1 MMFAFIIRRSL
12 EGALTVFGLSLLVFL
27 SLHLAPGDPAAMI
40 AGDQA
45 REEELVVIRQRY
57 GLNDSLPLQYWNWVA
72 RVLRGDFGTSHWGDR
87 PVGPDLARAFPIS
100 MSLALG
106 GLAVAVAVG
115 IPAGVL
121 AAVRRDGLLDLSIM
135 GLAVAG
141 MSMPVF
147 WVSLLAILLFS
158 LRLGWLP
165 SSGWGTL
172 PHFILPILSVS
183 LASLALLA
191 RMTRSLMVELLLEDF
206 VRTARAKGLASRVVF
221 YRHALRNALPPLAT
235 VIGLRLGLLVGG
247 AVITETVFAVPGLG
261 RMIVQAVNQRDFPVV
276 QGGVLLIALA
286 VIVINFAVDLV
297 YLVLDPRIRYA

>member
-1 MMFAFIIRRSL
+1 MSAYFMRRFA

-27 SLHLAPGDPAAMI
+27 SLHLAPGDPAALI
-40 AGDQA
+40 AGNQA

-57 GLNDSLPLQYWNWVA
+57 GLNDPLPVQYWNWAA
-72 RVLRGDFGTSHWGDR
+72 RVVRGDFGTSHWGDR
-87 PVGPDLARAFPIS
+87 PVGPELARAFPVS

-147 WVSLLAILLFS
+147 WISLLLILLFG
-158 LRLGWLP
+158 LRLGLLP

-172 PHFILPILSVS
+172 SHAILPVFSVS

-206 VRTARAKGLASRVVF
+206 VRTARAKGLASRIVF
-221 YRHALRNALPPLAT
+221 YKHALRNALPPLVT

-261 RMIVQAVNQRDFPVV
+261 RMIVQAVNQRDFPIV

-286 VIVINFAVDLV
+286 VIAINFAVDLA
-297 YLVLDPRIRYA
+297 YLLLDPRIRYA

>member
-1 MMFAFIIRRSL
+1 LMFAFIIRRSL

-57 GLNDSLPLQYWNWVA
+57 GLNDSLPVQYWNWVA

>member
-1 MMFAFIIRRSL
+1 MFAFIIRRSL

-206 VRTARAKGLASRVVF
+206 VRTARAKGLASWVVF

-286 VIVINFAVDLV
+286 VIVINFAVDLM
-297 YLVLDPRIRYA
+297 YLLLDPRIRYA

>member
-1 MMFAFIIRRSL
+1 MLAFFIRRSL
-12 EGALTVFGLSLLVFL
+12 EGVLTVFGLSLLVFL

-40 AGDQA
+40 AGNQA

-57 GLNDSLPLQYWNWVA
+57 GLNDSLPVQYWNWVA

-172 PHFILPILSVS
+172 AHYVLPIFSVS

-286 VIVINFAVDLV
+286 VIVINFAVDLL
-297 YLVLDPRIRYA
+297 YLLLDPRIRYA

>member
-1 MMFAFIIRRSL
+1 MLAFLIRRSL
-12 EGALTVFGLSLLVFL
+12 EGLLTIFGLSLLVFL
-27 SLHLAPGDPAAMI
+27 SLHLAPGDPAAII
-40 AGDQA
+40 AGNQA

-57 GLNDSLPLQYWNWVA
+57 GLNDPLPLQYWNWA
-72 RVLRGDFGTSHWGDR
+72 TRVLRGDFGRSHWGDR

-100 MSLALG
+100 MTLALG

-121 AAVRRDGLLDLSIM
+121 AATRRDGLVDLSIM

-147 WVSLLAILLFS
+147 WIGLLAILLFS

-172 PHFILPILSVS
+172 AHAILPVLSVS

-191 RMTRSLMVELLLEDF
+191 RLTRSLMVELLLEDF
-206 VRTARAKGLASRVVF
+206 VRTARAKGLASRIVF
-221 YRHALRNALPPLAT
+221 YKHALRNALPPLAT
-235 VIGLRLGLLVGG
+235 VVGLRLGLLVGG

-286 VIVINFAVDLV
+286 VIVINIAVDV
-297 YLVLDPRIRYA
+297 MYLFLDPRIRYA

>member
-1 MMFAFIIRRSL
+1 MFAFIIRRSL

>member
-1 MMFAFIIRRSL
+1 MFAFIIRRSL

-57 GLNDSLPLQYWNWVA
+57 GLNDSLPVQYWNWVA

-286 VIVINFAVDLV
+286 VIVINFAVDLM
-297 YLVLDPRIRYA
+297 YLLLDPRIRYA

>member
-1 MMFAFIIRRSL
+1 MFAFIIRRSL

-57 GLNDSLPLQYWNWVA
+57 GLNDSLPVQYWNWVA

>member
-1 MMFAFIIRRSL
+1 MLAFLVRRSL
-12 EGALTVFGLSLLVFL
+12 EGILTVFGLSVLVFL

-40 AGDQA
+40 AGNQA

-57 GLNDSLPLQYWNWVA
+57 GLNDPLPVQYWTWA
-72 RVLRGDFGTSHWGDR
+72 TRVLRGDFGYSHWGDR

-100 MSLALG
+100 MTLALG

-121 AAVRRDGLLDLSIM
+121 AAVRRDGALDLGIM

-147 WVSLLAILLFS
+147 WVALLAILLFS

-172 PHFILPILSVS
+172 THAILPVLSVS

-206 VRTARAKGLASRVVF
+206 VRTARAKGLAARIVF
-221 YRHALRNALPPLAT
+221 YKHALRNALPPLVT

-261 RMIVQAVNQRDFPVV
+261 RMIVQAVNQRDFPIV
-276 QGGVLLIALA
+276 QGGVLLIAVA
-286 VIVINFAVDLV
+286 VIAINTAVDLL
-297 YLVLDPRIRYA
+297 YLMLDPRIRYT